1 MSVDFEVLATK
12 LRERGIECFVTMLRN
27 SIGIWSPGKEVSYLH
42 VADESGRYTVSS
54 PEGAGQFDSLLVA
67 LLPLVTYQARN
78 YVWRDRALA
87 VHKICEEL
95 GL

>member
-1 MSVDFEVLATK
+1 MSVCFETLATK
-12 LRERGIECFVTMLRN
+12 MRENGIECFVTMLRN

-42 VADESGRYTVSS
+42 VADEAGRYTVSS

-78 YVWRDRALA
+78 YMWRYRVL
-87 VHKICEEL
+87 VVYKICEEM